1 MEKEQS
7 REILAD
13 CLHKL
18 ELIRNS
24 FNYHKL
30 PEMGKALGVYEGAA
44 QADSGSNGVKLRTA
58 ADPPERE
65 GLAMKDL
72 GAINAA
78 IGRNSGL
85 LAAAAR
91 LHAGRGGLPQYRSAG
106 GHAGG
111 V

>member
-44 QADSGSNGVKLRTA
+44 QQILDLTAQVQKQLTRLKGS
-58 ADPPERE
+58 
-65 GLAMKDL
+65 
-72 GAINAA
+72 I
-78 IGRNSGL
+78 
-85 LAAAAR
+85 
-91 LHAGRGGLPQYRSAG
+91 
-106 GHAGG
+106 
-111 V
+111 